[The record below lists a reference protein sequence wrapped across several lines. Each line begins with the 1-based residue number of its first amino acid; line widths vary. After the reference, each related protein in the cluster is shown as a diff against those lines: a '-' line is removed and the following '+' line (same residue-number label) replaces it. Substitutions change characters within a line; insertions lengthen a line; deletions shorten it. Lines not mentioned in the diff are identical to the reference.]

1 VAFPVEA
8 QLGMIMTPA
17 IARATDFR
25 FRVLFIVWWPFAG
38 GAVVSDSESTY
49 KNYFSSGRRDVL
61 LDLQGFLRMFLRDLN
76 QISEKKFGER

>member
-1 VAFPVEA
+1 
-8 QLGMIMTPA
+8 MIMTPA

-49 KNYFSSGRRDVL
+49 KNYFPGQPRGIL

-76 QISEKKFGER
+76 QISKKISGKGEGGGGLAAP